1 MLSPAIPPLVSS
13 ERKFERE
20 TVGSPRFLITPFG
33 SIKPD
38 ITAQYLVKGL
48 LQDSGLAVSWGAP
61 KCGKSFWTFDLLMHV
76 ALDRPYRGRRV
87 TAGSVIYCALEGAQ
101 GFKNRIE
108 AFRRAR
114 MALADDSNPP
124 FYLMATPLS
133 LVRDQKSF
141 IAEIGH
147 QLGEQKPVVVC
158 IDTLNRS
165 LDGSESSDEDMTAYV
180 RAADAIRDAFGC
192 LVVIVHHCGH
202 NGDRPRGH
210 SSLMGALDVQIA
222 VRRDA
227 AHNIVAELELS
238 KDGETGL
245 QFVSR
250 LKIVEIGSDQ
260 DGDPITS
267 CVIEALDTPAT
278 ASRVRVK
285 GRMSDVEMIKRAIVD
300 AYVRLADGVEASPG
314 FDGALVRRVPV
325 DKLRDEIKSR
335 GFLETNDDDKLTS
348 TARSNFRER
357 KPTSLPQNASSRRT
371 SNSGG
376 YLRARRRAS
385 RNGRRLDRSISHRWK
400 ERRRRDS
407 RALRCTC
414 TL

>member
-1 MLSPAIPPLVSS
+1 MNAHPAIPPLVSS
-13 ERKFERE
+13 EEEFERE
-20 TVGSPRFLITPFG
+20 TAGSPRFLITRFG
-33 SIKPD
+33 TIKPD

-48 LQDSGLAVSWGAP
+48 LQSSGLAVIWGAP

-87 TAGSVIYCALEGAQ
+87 TAGVVVYCALEGVQ

-114 MALADDSNPP
+114 MTEADDGNPP

-133 LVRDQKSF
+133 LVRDQKAF
-141 IAEIGH
+141 IAEIGQ
-147 QLGEQKPVVVC
+147 QLGGRKPVAVC

-222 VRRDA
+222 VRKDA
-227 AHNIVAELELS
+227 TDNIVAELELS

-267 CVIEALDTPAT
+267 CVIEALDAT
-278 ASRVRVK
+278 AAAPKASAK
-285 GRMSDVEMIKRAIVD
+285 GRMSDVEMTKRAIVD
-300 AYVRLADGVEASPG
+300 AYGRLAGGVEASPG
-314 FDGALVRRVPV
+314 FDNAVVRKVPV
-325 DKLRDEIKSR
+325 DMLRDEIKSR
-335 GFLETNDDDKLTS
+335 GFLDTNDDDKLTS
-348 TARSNFRER
+348 TARSNFRRAKADLIASKRFIEVEKQFWRLVESPSESQRER
-357 KPTSLPQNASSRRT
+357 APF
-371 SNSGG
+371 
-376 YLRARRRAS
+376 
-385 RNGRRLDRSISHRWK
+385 
-400 ERRRRDS
+400 
-407 RALRCTC
+407 
-414 TL
+414 